1 MKADIRTL
9 HNEVCERMLGKPIKG
24 QLRPTVPVPAGGVTW
39 QMRTTA
45 LEKQLE
51 GFSIDPARMGRVG
64 AQNLVD
70 VRTPVA
76 AVRKLFACADC
87 IVGVAYEQLLDL
99 RAGLLV
105 ELAEYMANKKNALDS
120 SLG

>member
-76 AVRKLFACADC
+76 VVRKLFACADC
-87 IVGVAYEQLLDL
+87 IVGVAYE
-99 RAGLLV
+99 
-105 ELAEYMANKKNALDS
+105 
-120 SLG
+120 